1 MKREF
6 RVLGSNWFVPVPLVP
21 LIFSFLPGF
30 LLLPAFT
37 VSPVFAD
44 EPGLVLLN
52 ADFQDWNDSRGLPQE
67 WRADSTSV
75 CEKLPDGGVK
85 LTIVKEQANHAWMGQ
100 TLKIP
105 AELAEEEFVLTGT
118 LSASQ
123 ERTAYLQ
130 VKFYKD
136 RRELRRLGSN
146 SCGRTPKEVS
156 VRFSPEGADTIEVLC
171 RLPATPDVWAT
182 FSDLKLQTVPAG
194 QLGDWTM
201 ACGNGK
207 IRPAND
213 PRDGISVHLTSAE
226 AERFASVGKD
236 FRVSQRVTL
245 PKTRPSENFE
255 FSAKIESDFV
265 DFGWLNVEIFQN
277 GESVQT
283 FKSPRNVHGSD
294 VCRIVFG
301 KEALPPAA
309 NGPVR
314 VDLSFCFDGRQKF
327 FGEHV
332 KLSEIYFGPERKNLP
347 KSKAPAPELEL
358 VPGFQVASVYLH
370 HCAER
375 PESVDLQ
382 FRRIRTPKKGSD
394 SRKNSKAKS
403 GEFQK
408 ALDPVWYK
416 EEQDLRGSLVNLKE
430 DAEYEIQLK
439 VSTGGSEKSEKV
451 YTGRFR
457 TETRDVKIW
466 KTVELT
472 PTNCS
477 KFPFK
482 PEENGSAEKGFI
494 RYTARPG
501 FVLDAGEDAEAV
513 IQLLENEYVIFDGLT
528 IRGGRRDAIQLFD
541 CRNVRIL
548 NCDLAGYGRIG
559 VQRPDLDGKFFM
571 PGDDRHA
578 INNDCGVRIDSC
590 DAVLVERCFVH
601 DPRGT
606 ANSWFFSHPAGPNA
620 VFVGN
625 STRVCLRW
633 NDFIGSDLHRWNDT
647 VEGIAN
653 GLNSGSVRRDAEICG
668 NYLAFGNDD
677 GMELDGGQV
686 NCRFLMNRTEG
697 HLCGVSTAP
706 CKRGPSYLWRNVFC
720 NAGDVYGLVGA
731 GFKNNFQNIGAG
743 TTFFIQN
750 TILGFGSAFS
760 SPGGTPEEYASYAD
774 WPEKPFK
781 GFGRNNLAQGGSSVA
796 SQFFQNLRSD
806 FDWNLYS
813 PRCERELTDMRAK
826 GQEEHTQLADA
837 RFLNAAGGV
846 YALADD
852 SAGKAAG
859 TFVPNFMP
867 RENPDLGALPAD
879 DSIDAIPY
887 RPAPFKT
894 DVMHLDFTPEETF
907 DGTTEKI
914 VRLTARK
921 TTDFRIVQPDAA
933 RFFRVRPSSGTIREG
948 ETIELRV
955 TIRPKQITHAR
966 KNSSAFAIRT
976 PDGLSRPVSVMA
988 DSRGNAEL
996 VKQDQEG
1003 AIFGTVTNGPE
1014 KDSATL
1020 TFDVPRDGAYWLF
1033 ASGKRGECQW
1043 KELSIDGGEPLERIT
1058 IGPSNPENVWWCVAA
1073 PTFSGLPNRPLVL
1086 KAGKHQFI
1094 LKSNPW
1100 RPMNISAA
1108 ALCESPEALF

>member
-1 MKREF
+1 MKRKF
-6 RVLGSNWFVPVPLVP
+6 KVLGANWFFPVPLFFF
-21 LIFSFLPGF
+21 IFLGF
-30 LLLPAFT
+30 LFLPAFA
-37 VSPVFAD
+37 VSPVCAD

-52 ADFQDWNDSRGLPQE
+52 ADFQEWDEVHSVPKAWRNDSVTLSE
-67 WRADSTSV
+67 A
-75 CEKLPDGGVK
+75 LPDGGVK
-85 LTIVKEQANHAWMGQ
+85 LTIAREQTNHAAMSQ
-100 TLKIP
+100 NLKIP
-105 AELAEEEFVLTGT
+105 AELAEADFILSGT
-118 LSASQ
+118 LCGSE
-123 ERTAYLQ
+123 ERAAYLSI
-130 VKFYKD
+130 KFFKD
-136 RRELRRLGSN
+136 CKELRRLGSD
-146 SCGRTPKEVS
+146 SVGQTPRRVS
-156 VRFSPEGADTIEVLC
+156 VRFSPEGADSIEIIC
-171 RLPATPDVWAT
+171 RLPAKPGLWAT
-182 FSDLKLQTVPAG
+182 FSDLKLETVPAD

-201 ACGNGK
+201 TCGSGK
-207 IRPAND
+207 IKPLNEARNE
-213 PRDGISVHLTSAE
+213 ISVHLISAE
-226 AERFASVGKD
+226 GERFASVGKD

-245 PKTRPSENFE
+245 PKISPSENFE

-277 GESVQT
+277 GELVQT
-283 FKSPRNVHGSD
+283 LKSPRNVHGSD

-309 NGPVR
+309 NGPIR

-332 KLSEIYFGPERKNLP
+332 KLSEIYFGPERKNPP
-347 KSKAPAPELEL
+347 KAKAPAPELEL

-370 HCAER
+370 HCAEK
-375 PESVDLQ
+375 PESVDLK
-382 FRRIRTPKKGSD
+382 FRRISSEKK
-394 SRKNSKAKS
+394 KTKTQN
-403 GEFQK
+403 
-408 ALDPVWYK
+408 ALEPVWYK
-416 EEQDLRGSLVNLKE
+416 EERNLRGSLVNLKE
-430 DAEYEIQLK
+430 DSEYEVQLK
-439 VSTGGSEKSEKV
+439 VSVDGTEKV
-451 YTGRFR
+451 YKGRFR
-457 TETRDVKIW
+457 TQSGKVKIW
-466 KTVELT
+466 KTIELT
-472 PTNCS
+472 PENCA

-482 PEENGSAEKGFI
+482 PKENGSVEKGFI
-494 RYTARPG
+494 CYTAKPG
-501 FVLDAGEDAEAV
+501 FVLDAGESADAA
-513 IQLLENEYVIFDGLT
+513 IQLTENQYVLFDGLT
-528 IRGGRRDAIQLFD
+528 IRGGRRDAIQLTD

-548 NCDLAGYGRIG
+548 NCDIADYGRIG

-571 PGDDRHA
+571 PGDDRHG
-578 INNDCGVRIDSC
+578 INNDCGVRIDGCNS
-590 DAVLVERCFVH
+590 VLVERCFVH

-606 ANSWFFSHPAGPNA
+606 ANSWFYSHPAGPNA

-625 STRVCLRW
+625 STGVCLRW

-647 VEGIAN
+647 VEGMAN

-720 NAGDVYGLVGA
+720 NPGDVYGLVGV

-750 TILGFGSAFS
+750 SILGYSTAFS

-781 GFGRNNLAQGGSSVA
+781 GFGRNNLAQGGSAVS

-813 PRCERELTDMRAK
+813 PRCEKELTDLRSK
-826 GQEEHTQLADA
+826 GQEEHSQLADA
-837 RFLNAAGGV
+837 SFLNAAGGV

-852 SAGKAAG
+852 SAGKGAG

-879 DSIDAIPY
+879 DPIDAIPY

-894 DVMHLDFTPEETF
+894 DVMHVDFTSEETF
-907 DGTTEKI
+907 NETEKI
-914 VRLTARK
+914 VRLTAQK

-948 ETIELRV
+948 ETVELRV

-966 KNSSAFAIRT
+966 KNSSAFSIRT

-1003 AIFGTVTNGPE
+1003 AIFGTVTDGPE
-1014 KDSATL
+1014 KDAVTL
-1020 TFDVPRDGAYWLF
+1020 TFDVPRDGSYWLF
-1033 ASGKRGECQW
+1033 ASGQRGDCQW
-1043 KELSIDGGEPLERIT
+1043 RELVIDGGEPLERIN
-1058 IGPSNPENVWWCVAA
+1058 IGPSTPENVWWCVAA
-1073 PTFSGLPNRPLVL
+1073 PTFHGKPNQPFVL

-1094 LKSNPW
+1094 LRTKSSW
-1100 RPMNISAA
+1100 RALKISAA
-1108 ALCESPEALF
+1108 ALCESPENLF